1 MYHED
6 CYATPAVMGDAT
18 ICPNPTS
25 EAAQARIFNNV
36 AAMLREVFTYARA
49 HLGFKTAVG
58 TEAPRPAFFTDID
71 TSAESAESTY
81 EAVFRRVEKAY
92 PIDYWWTWTPE
103 GFIWNEGSGSP
114 VDEMTGAPVLAST
127 CPNPGG
133 SGTWSNT
140 WTLVKQGDSSTLIS
154 LQLSQGSPLHPGEWC
169 LTACNS
175 SLSVSPGITS
185 LPPHTHTHTMTKRA
199 ARLSEST
206 RVFCVENA

>member
-1 MYHED
+1 
-6 CYATPAVMGDAT
+6 MGDAT

-92 PIDYWWTWTPE
+92 PIDYWWQWLPRRRDDGGPRAGVDLPQPRWQRHVVEHLDAGEAGRQLDTDQPAAVAREPSASRRVVPHCVQQQPLCEPWHHLSTP
-103 GFIWNEGSGSP
+103 SHSHSHH
-114 VDEMTGAPVLAST
+114 DEARCTA
-127 CPNPGG
+127 
-133 SGTWSNT
+133 
-140 WTLVKQGDSSTLIS
+140 QRI
-154 LQLSQGSPLHPGEWC
+154 HPGLLC
-169 LTACNS
+169 
-175 SLSVSPGITS
+175 
-185 LPPHTHTHTMTKRA
+185 
-199 ARLSEST
+199 
-206 RVFCVENA
+206 